1 MTKEVHH
8 AIVQAKLTWHRHNVQ
23 RNDQLRTSIELPP
36 EVIFLLFITIYLII
50 LLLNIKERQNCEN
63 KILQNILILLYIQM
77 RL

>member
-8 AIVQAKLTWHRHNVQ
+8 AIVQAKLTWHRYNVQ